1 MYIFQPDRYLLEK
14 QIKQAGKYITGR
26 VLDVGA
32 GEFDRYGG
40 VFNCGEYI
48 RMDVNAGLNIDVV
61 GSADNIPFADSSFD
75 SVVSTQVFE
84 HLANPLKAAKEVYRV
99 LKTGG
104 ILLITVPQWNE
115 LHSEPHD
122 YWRYT
127 KFGIKE
133 LFEKQGFKMV
143 EIHQRGGYFTTLAQ
157 MNIRYLIDRFSLYSR
172 PFLGK
177 IFNQF
182 IKVFGGLMIG
192 LDGLDKSQA
201 NRKHTIGWCAVF
213 KKLG

>member
-1 MYIFQPDRYLLEK
+1 MEK
-14 QIKQAGKYITGR
+14 QIRNVSHYIQGR
-26 VLDVGA
+26 VLDLGA
-32 GEFDRYGG
+32 GDYNRYGYL
-40 VFNCGEYI
+40 FNCDEYLK
-48 RMDVNAGLNIDVV
+48 MDIKPGFNIDVV
-61 GSADNIPFADSSFD
+61 GSADDIPFPERHFD
-75 SVVSTQVFE
+75 SIVATQVFE
-84 HLANPLKAAKEVYRV
+84 HLSDFDKAAKEVYRV

>member
-157 MNIRYLIDRFSLYSR
+157 MNIRYLIDRFSLYNR

>member
-14 QIKQAGKYITGR
+14 QIKQASKYVTGR

-40 VFNCGEYI
+40 VFTCREYI
-48 RMDVNAGLNIDVV
+48 RMDIGAGLNVDVV

-84 HLANPLKAAKEVYRV
+84 HLANPLKAAKEVHRV
-99 LKTGG
+99 LRAGG
-104 ILLITVPQWNE
+104 MLLITVPQWNE

-127 KFGIKE
+127 KYGFIE
-133 LFEKQGFKMV
+133 LFERNGFKVV
-143 EIHQRGGYFTTLAQ
+143 EYDQRGGF
-157 MNIRYLIDRFSLYSR
+157 FS
-172 PFLGK
+172 
-177 IFNQF
+177 N
-182 IKVFGGLMIG
+182 V
-192 LDGLDKSQA
+192 A
-201 NRKHTIGWCAVF
+201 
-213 KKLG
+213 